1 MSKPWRRPARR
12 VLTVVTALAALMALA
27 AVPARS
33 ARAEELEG
41 LLEDVTGEYARAYLA
56 PLLYS
61 LGPDLNSG
69 MYNTASIA
77 QSGLSIQVGVVA
89 SAVHLAEAD
98 QAFQK
103 VIPNVAFSDYTDD
116 PAFAGMTGDIVM
128 SGPTVFGD
136 DAAPGSV
143 AGYVS
148 GVQVFNQE
156 TIEGL
161 VKSRYAPVALPQ
173 ASVGGVSGFRGTVR
187 WLPEMDLG
195 DLGKTK
201 VFGWGLQWNANSLM
215 PTLPFDAMI
224 GFFRQSLDIGTLV
237 EVDANSMFVAASK
250 KFALATVY
258 GGYAK
263 EDSEVSIAYTYAGD
277 GSDVAFTVDDTQESH
292 FTVGATLNVLA
303 KLNVEMNHGDLTTYA
318 AGLMFGF

>member
-12 VLTVVTALAALMALA
+12 ALTALTALAALMALA
-27 AVPARS
+27 AVPARD
-33 ARAEELEG
+33 AGAEDLEG
-41 LLEDVTGEYARAYLA
+41 LLEDVTGEYARSYLS

-69 MYNTASIA
+69 LYSTAAIPQA
-77 QSGLSIQVGVVA
+77 GLTVQFGVVA

-98 QAFQK
+98 QSFQK
-103 VIPNVAFSDYTDD
+103 VIHDVDLGAYDSSFD
-116 PAFAGMTGDIVM
+116 GVMGDIVL

-136 DAAPGSV
+136 DEVSGTA
-143 AGYVS
+143 AGYVN

-161 VKSRYAPVALPQ
+161 IKSRYAPIALPQ
-173 ASVGGVSGFRGTVR
+173 VSVGGISGFRGTVR
-187 WLPEMDLG
+187 WLPEVDLG

-201 VFGWGLQWNANSLM
+201 VLGWGLQWSANGIA
-215 PTLPFDAMI
+215 PTLPVDVMI

-250 KFALATVY
+250 KFSLATVY

-263 EDSEVSIAYTYAGD
+263 EDSEVSIAYTYTGD
-277 GSDVAFTVDDTQESH
+277 GSAVDFTVDDTQESH
-292 FTVGATLNVLA
+292 FTLGATLNVLA

>member
-1 MSKPWRRPARR
+1 MSKPWMRPARR
-12 VLTVVTALAALMALA
+12 ALTALTVLAALMALA
-27 AVPARS
+27 AAPARNAS
-33 ARAEELEG
+33 AEELG
-41 LLEDVTGEYARAYLA
+41 SLLEDVTAAYARSYLA
-56 PLLYS
+56 PLIYS

-69 MYNTASIA
+69 IYNTAAIA
-77 QSGLSIQVGVVA
+77 QSGLSIQFGVVG

-98 QAFQK
+98 QTFQK
-103 VIPNVAFSDYTDD
+103 VIPDVDLGDYSDD
-116 PAFAGMTGDIVM
+116 PAFDGVTGDIVM

-136 DAAPGSV
+136 TDAPGSV

-161 VKSRYAPVALPQ
+161 IKSRYAPVALPQ
-173 ASVGGVSGFRGTVR
+173 ASIGGVSGFRGTVR

-201 VFGWGLQWNANSLM
+201 VFGWGLQWNANGVM

-224 GFFRQSLDIGTLV
+224 GFFRQSLDIGSLV
-237 EVDANSMFVAASK
+237 EVDANSMFVAVSK
-250 KFALATVY
+250 PFSLATVY
-258 GGYAK
+258 AGYAK
-263 EDSEVSIAYTYAGD
+263 EDSEVAIAYTYSGD

-292 FTVGATLNVLA
+292 FTIGATLNVLA